1 MDQKKRLNNILL
13 LNSLFYFFGETLNF
27 LPLIINT
34 ETKQFFQLE
43 EAVSFSRFRTVVK
56 TGMYIELSRKITV
69 QHKIECILPLYTCPM
84 VVGQTIETGF

>member
-43 EAVSFSRFRTVVK
+43 EAVLQSVSSCRQNGYVYRA
-56 TGMYIELSRKITV
+56 
-69 QHKIECILPLYTCPM
+69 
-84 VVGQTIETGF
+84 